1 MHVLQ
6 CNIWRPSPS
15 SPNFSWQQYWYPSS
29 FSAPSPVSSTADCYP
44 PCYSPRNVQG
54 LYLLAE
60 RRQTSSSLLL
70 SLPGT
75 VDVLCNMTGVVC
87 SPLIS
92 WLNLVLIAFEL
103 GEVGPGEAA
112 FAYLPGYEVKEKA
125 YGEARLW
132 GQGVFCILIC
142 SVQAWRL
149 RHKLTCRPINSVL
162 S

>member
-29 FSAPSPVSSTADCYP
+29 FSAPSPVSSIADCYP

-70 SLPGT
+70 SLPRT
-75 VDVLCNMTGVVC
+75 VDVLCNMTGVGLF
-87 SPLIS
+87 PI
-92 WLNLVLIAFEL
+92 NLMAESSSDSLWTGRGRTWRSCL
-103 GEVGPGEAA
+103 CP
-112 FAYLPGYEVKEKA
+112 FAWIWSQREA

-142 SVQAWRL
+142 SMQAWRL
-149 RHKLTCRPINSVL
+149 RHKLTCRPLNSAL